1 MSHPTY
7 RERTNQFR
15 KLRNSFINTPYIPST
30 EISIGSDKSLLPN
43 NGPNS
48 SDINLIVSITPSWIQ
63 IVESIDDN
71 LNKIEQQIGLLKE
84 YHSLRQRIIF
94 DDDKADEYD
103 INIQETTYSIT
114 SLFKSSK
121 VKLQEIALKG
131 NEELRA
137 GFEERTIRYNAM
149 RSRATKLQQL
159 TKIFRNA
166 QRQFLEEMKNKKDKI
181 HKYIDIDNVTK
192 TLPDLST
199 DYDSNFNEEQ
209 IQILHEMEN
218 EASDKTQQILNI
230 AKSVHEL
237 AELFNDLSILVVESG
252 SLLDR
257 IDYNVEQT
265 LETLENTVPI
275 IDRTNKYQK
284 RSKSALCIIILIMLI
299 ILFGAILVLRH
310 I

>member
-7 RERTNQFR
+7 RERTDKFR
-15 KLRNSFINTPYIPST
+15 KLRNSFINTQYIAST
-30 EISIGSDKSLLPN
+30 EISTESDKSLLPKHQIN
-43 NGPNS
+43 AA
-48 SDINLIVSITPSWIQ
+48 SDINLIISVPPRWIE

-84 YHSLRQRIIF
+84 YHSLRQRVIF

-114 SLFKSSK
+114 SLFKSAK
-121 VKLQEIALKG
+121 IKLQEIAIKG
-131 NEELRA
+131 NEESTA
-137 GFEERTIRYNAM
+137 GFGERTIRYNAM

-166 QRQFLEEMKNKKDKI
+166 QRQFLEEMKNKQDKI
-181 HKYIDIDNVTK
+181 HKYIDL
-192 TLPDLST
+192 LPDVSGGYIT
-199 DYDSNFNEEQ
+199 HFNQ
-209 IQILHEMEN
+209 QQKQRLIEMEN

-237 AELFNDLSILVVESG
+237 AQLFNDLSILVVESG

-299 ILFGAILVLRH
+299 ILFGIILVLRH

>member
-7 RERTNQFR
+7 RERTDKFR
-15 KLRNSFINTPYIPST
+15 KLRNSYRERIQYIAST
-30 EISIGSDKSLLPN
+30 EISRESDKSLLPKHQIN
-43 NGPNS
+43 AS
-48 SDINLIVSITPSWIQ
+48 SDINLIISVTPSWIE

-71 LNKIEQQIGLLKE
+71 LNKIEEQIGLLKE
-84 YHSLRQRIIF
+84 YHSLRQRVIF

-121 VKLQEIALKG
+121 IKLQEIAIKG
-131 NEELRA
+131 NEESTA
-137 GFEERTIRYNAM
+137 GFGERTIRYNAM

-166 QRQFLEEMKNKKDKI
+166 QRQFLEKMKNKQDKI
-181 HKYIDIDNVTK
+181 HKYIDL
-192 TLPDLST
+192 LPDVSGGYIT
-199 DYDSNFNEEQ
+199 HFNQ
-209 IQILHEMEN
+209 QQKQRLIEMEN

-237 AELFNDLSILVVESG
+237 AQLFNDLSILVVESG

-275 IDRTNKYQK
+275 IDGTNKSQK

-299 ILFGAILVLRH
+299 ILFGIILVLRH